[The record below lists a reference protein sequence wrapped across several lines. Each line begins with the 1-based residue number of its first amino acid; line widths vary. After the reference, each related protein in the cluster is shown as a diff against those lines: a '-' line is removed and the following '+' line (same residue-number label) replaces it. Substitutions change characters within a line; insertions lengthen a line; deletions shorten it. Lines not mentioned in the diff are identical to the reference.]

1 MTSANEPTCV
11 LRPNVEVVKQVYDAF
26 RRRDLAAALA
36 LYAPD
41 VVLDQSSEVPWG
53 GHYVGHEGARVFF
66 ARLAA
71 LIDSTL
77 ALESFID
84 AGDSVV
90 AIGRTRG
97 TVRQDGARYDVPIAH
112 VWTIRGGL
120 VVRVQYFIDNPTM
133 LVALTPSSA

>member
-11 LRPNVEVVKQVYDAF
+11 FRPNVETVKQVYDAF

-36 LYAPD
+36 LCAPD
-41 VVLDQSSEVPWG
+41 VVIDQSGEVPWG
-53 GHYVGHEGARVFF
+53 GHYEGHEGARTFH
-66 ARLAA
+66 ARLAR

-77 ALESFID
+77 APESFID

-97 TVRQDGARYDVPIAH
+97 TVRLDGARYDVPIAH
-112 VWTIRGGL
+112 VWTLRGGL
-120 VVRVQYFIDNPTM
+120 VVRAQYFIDNPTM